1 MSDLKAIVENM
12 VRQLNIAIKTVGMYS
27 LSHPS
32 AQKAIEQGYKILK
45 FALSDKED
53 ITISVDEGM
62 LIAEGIPL
70 DRQNETFIRFVSDL
84 TERNIEGLTFLKDL
98 TLQEFQVFI
107 ELLLEKPEAMK
118 YKDNVGY
125 IFSSKGI
132 TNITVNEI
140 KYRKVSDD
148 LEKLE
153 ETAIT
158 NYLLGRAT
166 DLGSQEDQFLSDI
179 NENPDRVAKLMMQMT
194 SDETAPSGGGGG
206 GGGFGGP
213 GGGSGGG
220 GGFGGPGGGS
230 GAGGGGGGFGGGSGA
245 GGGGSGDG
253 GGGGGFGGPG
263 GGGGGGGGRG
273 SGGPGGGGAGGGGG
287 GYAVANRAQNTNAML
302 GRMGTQLLRKGTGNW
317 RKIKRNLV
325 EVILN
330 LDAGLQSSM
339 MSEKLKGS
347 GGTNAI
353 IKEVLDESIV
363 ETVAKQFNQ
372 KNLTSSE
379 LSVVIEDLIPDQERR
394 KELLPLLKDRL
405 SKEGVAA
412 TELKTVSETVLQGE
426 LPLEESFENI
436 MQNPFTSPR
445 ELKSAKV
452 VIGEL
457 LEEGKISETREVVD
471 KFVAALD
478 DPSWEVRKEAADNCF
493 FMIDLASRSEQLK
506 DVDREVYE
514 QMIRGIEKEDQME
527 VYNTLAET
535 MTMLIQTG
543 SAEECG
549 VDMGRVLNIFRS
561 HASDQSEENAP
572 RKETAEKARET
583 IVSFE
588 MIDQLIADLKED
600 DEIRHEK
607 ATNILMGIGDIALE
621 PLMLALTEES
631 DRKVRAQL
639 LKIVESLGKESV
651 ELLKGYLSDDRW
663 YVVRNVVRILG
674 TIGDESI
681 LESIL
686 PMLSHENPRVKKES
700 IWVLLKVGSE
710 KAFDS
715 LALTLNDQDITVQ
728 AMAISALAEIGGEK
742 AVPILDSFLKRGASI
757 GQMQKRR
764 VIEALGKIGGEDSVT
779 ILVDLLVKKGL
790 FAKGESE
797 DVRTTVVESLRRIG
811 GFTSLSTL
819 RKIAVGDSSRTVR
832 EKATL
837 AIRSLEEPA

>member
-1 MSDLKAIVENM
+1 MSDLKTIVENM

-27 LSHPS
+27 LNHPS

-62 LIAEGIPL
+62 LIAEGVPL
-70 DRQNETFIRFVSDL
+70 DRHNETFIRFVSDL

-153 ETAIT
+153 DTAIT
-158 NYLLGRAT
+158 NYLLGRAA
-166 DLGSQEDQFLSDI
+166 DLGSKEDQFLSDI

-194 SDETAPSGGGGG
+194 SGETAPSGGGG
-206 GGGFGGP
+206 F
-213 GGGSGGG
+213 GGSGGG
-220 GGFGGPGGGS
+220 GGGGAGGFGGS
-230 GAGGGGGGFGGGSGA
+230 GGGGGGGA
-245 GGGGSGDG
+245 
-253 GGGGGFGGPG
+253 GGFGGPG
-263 GGGGGGGGRG
+263 GGGG
-273 SGGPGGGGAGGGGG
+273 SGGGGG
-287 GYAVANRAQNTNAML
+287 GFGGGGYSVANRAQNTNAML
-302 GRMGTQLLRKGTGNW
+302 GRMGTQLLRKGTGDW

-330 LDAGLQSSM
+330 LDADLQSSM
-339 MSEKLKGS
+339 MSEKPRGS

-372 KNLTSSE
+372 NNLTSSE

-436 MQNPFTSPR
+436 MQNPFTSSR

-452 VIGEL
+452 VIGQL
-457 LEEGKISETREVVD
+457 LEEGKIPETREVVD

-493 FMIDLASRSEQLK
+493 FMIDLASRSDQLK

-561 HASDQSEENAP
+561 HAGDQSEENAP

-600 DEIRHEK
+600 DEILHEK
-607 ATNILMGIGDIALE
+607 ATSILMSIGDIALD

-631 DRKVRAQL
+631 DRKVRAKL
-639 LKIVESLGKESV
+639 LKIIESLGKESV

-663 YVVRNVVRILG
+663 YVVRNVVRIIG
-674 TIGDESI
+674 TIGDESV

-700 IWVLLKVGSE
+700 IWVLLKMGSE

-728 AMAISALAEIGGEK
+728 AMAINALAEIGGEK
-742 AVPILDSFLKRGASI
+742 AVPILDAFLKRGASI
-757 GQMQKRR
+757 GQMQKKR

-779 ILVDLLVKKGL
+779 ILIDLLVKKGL

-797 DVRTTVVESLRRIG
+797 DVRATVVESLRRIG
-811 GFTSLSTL
+811 GLKSLSTL
-819 RKIAVGDSSRTVR
+819 RKIAVGDSSRAVR

>member
-1 MSDLKAIVENM
+1 
-12 VRQLNIAIKTVGMYS
+12 
-27 LSHPS
+27 
-32 AQKAIEQGYKILK
+32 
-45 FALSDKED
+45 
-53 ITISVDEGM
+53 
-62 LIAEGIPL
+62 
-70 DRQNETFIRFVSDL
+70 
-84 TERNIEGLTFLKDL
+84 
-98 TLQEFQVFI
+98 
-107 ELLLEKPEAMK
+107 
-118 YKDNVGY
+118 
-125 IFSSKGI
+125 
-132 TNITVNEI
+132 
-140 KYRKVSDD
+140 
-148 LEKLE
+148 
-153 ETAIT
+153 
-158 NYLLGRAT
+158 
-166 DLGSQEDQFLSDI
+166 
-179 NENPDRVAKLMMQMT
+179 
-194 SDETAPSGGGGG
+194 
-206 GGGFGGP
+206 
-213 GGGSGGG
+213 
-220 GGFGGPGGGS
+220 
-230 GAGGGGGGFGGGSGA
+230 
-245 GGGGSGDG
+245 
-253 GGGGGFGGPG
+253 
-263 GGGGGGGGRG
+263 
-273 SGGPGGGGAGGGGG
+273 
-287 GYAVANRAQNTNAML
+287 
-302 GRMGTQLLRKGTGNW
+302 
-317 RKIKRNLV
+317 
-325 EVILN
+325 
-330 LDAGLQSSM
+330 
-339 MSEKLKGS
+339 
-347 GGTNAI
+347 
-353 IKEVLDESIV
+353 V

-436 MQNPFTSPR
+436 MQNPFTSSR

-478 DPSWEVRKEAADNCF
+478 DPSWEVRKEAADHCF
-493 FMIDLASRSEQLK
+493 FMIELASRSEQLK

-588 MIDQLIADLKED
+588 MIDQLLADLKED
-600 DEIRHEK
+600 DEILHEK

-639 LKIVESLGKESV
+639 LKILESLGKESV
-651 ELLKGYLSDDRW
+651 ELLQGYLSDDRW

-742 AVPILDSFLKRGASI
+742 AVPILDSFLKSGASI

-790 FAKGESE
+790 FAKGDSE